1 MLACTEIIPAQ
12 YFPKVKLI
20 ADWKTMLNRILE
32 PEVMD
37 TAEEA
42 VDYDRM
48 DHSHVNRLFVDHFL
62 LALTGID
69 GLSNQP
75 CCIFDAGT
83 GTAQI
88 PIELMQRRFNG
99 TIVASDLAQA
109 MLVVARQNVQAAG
122 FQDSIELVLRDCKQL
137 PEPDATYHAVMS
149 NSIVHHIPEPRVV
162 LRELWRV
169 LKPGGVLFIR
179 DLMRPDDISSL
190 EHLVKTY
197 AGAAND
203 HQQKMFR
210 ESLHAALTVSEV
222 REILAELGI
231 STDSVKATSDRH
243 WTIGARK

>member
-1 MLACTEIIPAQ
+1 
-12 YFPKVKLI
+12 
-20 ADWKTMLNRILE
+20 MLNRILE

-48 DHSHVNRLFVDHFL
+48 DHSHVNRLFVDDFL
-62 LALTGID
+62 LALTGTD
-69 GLSNQP
+69 RLDNQP
-75 CCIFDAGT
+75 YRIFDAGT

-99 TIVASDLAQA
+99 TVVGSDLAQA
-109 MLVVARQNVQAAG
+109 MLVVARQNVQVAG

-149 NSIVHHIPEPRVV
+149 NSIVHHVPEPRIA

-169 LKPGGVLFIR
+169 VKPGGILFVR
-179 DLMRPDDISSL
+179 DLMRPDNLDSL

-197 AGAAND
+197 AGEAND

-222 REILAELGI
+222 REILVELGI
-231 STDSVKATSDRH
+231 SKDAVKATSDRH
-243 WTIGARK
+243 WTISARK

>member
-1 MLACTEIIPAQ
+1 
-12 YFPKVKLI
+12 
-20 ADWKTMLNRILE
+20 MLNRILE

-48 DHSHVNRLFVDHFL
+48 DHSHVNRLFVDDFL
-62 LALTGID
+62 LALKGKD
-69 GLSNQP
+69 VLGNQLVS
-75 CCIFDAGT
+75 IFDAGT

-99 TIVASDLAQA
+99 TVVGSDLAQA
-109 MLVVARQNVQAAG
+109 MLVVARQNVQVAG

-149 NSIVHHIPEPRVV
+149 NSIVHHVPEPRIA

-169 LKPGGVLFIR
+169 VKPGGILFVR
-179 DLMRPDDISSL
+179 DLMRPDNLDSL

-197 AGAAND
+197 AGEAND

-222 REILAELGI
+222 REILVELGI
-231 STDSVKATSDRH
+231 SKDAVKATSDRH
-243 WTIGARK
+243 WTISARK

>member
-1 MLACTEIIPAQ
+1 
-12 YFPKVKLI
+12 
-20 ADWKTMLNRILE
+20 MLNRILE

-48 DHSHVNRLFVDHFL
+48 DHSHVNRLFVDDFL
-62 LALTGID
+62 LALTGTD
-69 GLSNQP
+69 RLDNQLVS
-75 CCIFDAGT
+75 IFDAGT

-99 TIVASDLAQA
+99 TVVGSDLAQA
-109 MLVVARQNVQAAG
+109 MLVVARQNVQVAG

-149 NSIVHHIPEPRVV
+149 NSIVHHVPEPRIA

-169 LKPGGVLFIR
+169 VKPGGILFVR
-179 DLMRPDDISSL
+179 DLMRPDNLDSL

-197 AGAAND
+197 AGEAND

-222 REILAELGI
+222 REILVELGI
-231 STDSVKATSDRH
+231 SKDAVKATSDRH
-243 WTIGARK
+243 WTISARK